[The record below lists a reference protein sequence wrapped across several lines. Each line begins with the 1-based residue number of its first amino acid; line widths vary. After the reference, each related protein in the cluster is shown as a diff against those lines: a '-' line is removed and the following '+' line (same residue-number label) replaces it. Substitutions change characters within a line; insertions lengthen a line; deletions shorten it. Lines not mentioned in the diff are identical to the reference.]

1 MGVAFEFDSRN
12 VVSADL
18 DADGRI
24 DLIVSEVDMRTG
36 STFHL
41 LQNIWPDKNHWIGVR
56 LPENIPGCTAL
67 GAKVILKTADQQ
79 IARITAGDSLRVQ
92 HPAIV
97 HFGLKLNDSIE
108 SIEVHWPDGNVAV
121 LNRPEV
127 DRYHTMD
134 GVMSKE

>member
-41 LQNIWPDKNHWIGVR
+41 LQNIWSNKNHWIGVR
-56 LPENIPGCTAL
+56 VPENIPGCTAL
-67 GAKVILKTADQQ
+67 GAKVILKTAGQQ

-97 HFGLKLNDSIE
+97 HFGLKRNDSID
-108 SIEVHWPDGNVAV
+108 SIEVRWPGGKVAI
-121 LNRPEV
+121 LHRPEV
-127 DRYHTMD
+127 NRYHTLD
-134 GVMSKE
+134 GIISE